1 MAARAP
7 DDRLI
12 QRKAEGAPPAI
23 LAASRTG
30 EDRAM
35 HHVPAAGRPTVLV
48 AEPQA
53 LPGLWLEDVLA
64 DAGWGVSG
72 PFGTCLDAAETLER
86 TRPDCAVLSVDMD
99 QGPGFPL
106 ACALRRRRIPFILV
120 TGSAPI
126 PRAFADA
133 PVLDR
138 PFTERDVLQAVTAC
152 VADDRRRADPAP
164 CPMHA
169 RIAAGEP
176 VALDQC
182 PAACGA

>member
-86 TRPDCAVLSVDMD
+86 TRPDCAVRA
-99 QGPGFPL
+99 GPRVG
-106 ACALRRRRIPFILV
+106 RRDGGHWP
-120 TGSAPI
+120 S
-126 PRAFADA
+126 
-133 PVLDR
+133 
-138 PFTERDVLQAVTAC
+138 
-152 VADDRRRADPAP
+152 
-164 CPMHA
+164 
-169 RIAAGEP
+169 
-176 VALDQC
+176 
-182 PAACGA
+182 